1 MAVVIS
7 GGQLARIDRATWSHA
22 AAGVGLSLY
31 NNRCQDY
38 ETLYRTQSNVKLV
51 VDFLARNVSQLNLK
65 VFRRLSDTDR
75 EHLPNHELSRLIAR
89 PNPWTA
95 RFDFFNSLLSDYL
108 IFGNSYTLKVK
119 PSGAPTQLWRLPPQ
133 QVKPLGEY
141 MLRAD
146 SYEWRG
152 LTGAREFAAQ
162 DVIHL
167 KSYNPTDP
175 RVGLPPLEAL
185 RRILAEDAASGEYRE
200 YFWKNRARAEVV
212 LKHPG
217 TLGAGAG
224 QRLREE
230 WKKLYTG
237 PESSGQTAILEE
249 GMDVSPISS
258 TWRDTHYL
266 EVRKLTREE
275 CAVAFHIPPPMVGLL
290 DRATYSNI
298 SEQAKMLYRD
308 TLAPT
313 LKHLEDNFQLQL
325 LPEFADRA
333 NVYCEFDIAA
343 KLRGDFVDQAAQL
356 QTAVGGPYMSRNE
369 ARARLNLPRLDDADA
384 LIVPMNVTEGGQASP
399 TDSAPPPKHL
409 PAYVPDEL
417 DERAGNGTH

>member
-1 MAVVIS
+1 MAVVMS
-7 GGQLARIDRATWSHA
+7 DGQLARIDRATWSHA
-22 AAGVGLSLY
+22 AAGVGLNLY

-75 EHLPNHELSRLIAR
+75 EHLPNHEPSRLIAR

-95 RFDFFNSLLSDYL
+95 RYDFFNSLLSDYL

-119 PSGAPTQLWRLPPQ
+119 PSGAPTELWRLPPQ

-146 SYEWRG
+146 EYEWRG
-152 LTGAREFAAQ
+152 LTGARTFAAA

-185 RRILAEDAASGEYRE
+185 RRILAEDAASGAYRE

-217 TLGAGAG
+217 TLGEGAG

-230 WKKLYTG
+230 WK
-237 PESSGQTAILEE
+237 
-249 GMDVSPISS
+249 
-258 TWRDTHYL
+258 TWRDTQYL

-290 DRATYSNI
+290 DRATYANI

-308 TLAPT
+308 CLAPT
-313 LKHLEDNFQLQL
+313 LKHLEDNLQLQL
-325 LPEFADRA
+325 IPEFADRA

-343 KLRGDFVDQAAQL
+343 KLRGDFIDQATQL

-369 ARARLNLPRLDDADA
+369 ARARLNLPRIDDADE

-409 PAYVPDEL
+409 PAYVPEQL
-417 DERAGNGTH
+417 DERSDNGAH